1 MYYGVDVTVTIF
13 MYVCVWYACDGE
25 SMGLPVCVC
34 VCVYTVEGLNKME
47 QTNNEWKVGKQRDNY
62 HKERQ
67 DANSELAS
75 CHSKNRTDLVC
86 QCPCANTIEE
96 RMEYPLDRIGIS
108 GQRWHK
114 PKP

>member
-1 MYYGVDVTVTIF
+1 
-13 MYVCVWYACDGE
+13 
-25 SMGLPVCVC
+25 MGLPVCVC

-108 GQRWHK
+108 GQR
-114 PKP
+114 